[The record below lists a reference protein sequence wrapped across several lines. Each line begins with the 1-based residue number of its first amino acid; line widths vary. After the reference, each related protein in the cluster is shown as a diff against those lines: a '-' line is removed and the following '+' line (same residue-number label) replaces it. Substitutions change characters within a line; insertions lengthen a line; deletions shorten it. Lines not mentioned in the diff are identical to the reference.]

1 MLNLNHLDVLRNPHH
16 RYHNNLSQIREKM
29 SLIDR
34 AQQNISSLTEN
45 VVDLKN
51 FLSNTTQRGRFGEM
65 LLENLIKDHL
75 PKDHYEFQ
83 KTLSN
88 SSRVDCMIMS
98 PGSLNKTCID
108 AKFPKESFEKFQK
121 SVSKDE
127 KLKLLKKFKSDIKNH
142 ISTVQEKYLIS
153 GETSDIALIFIP
165 SEQVYLE
172 IFRLFPELSD
182 GNFPDASVHFEPR
195 EHGKYIKIQ
204 RFAALVYHLEINQ
217 IESLCKRIKAPNDY
231 RDLAILTKNKPDS
244 VYYGMANN
252 IMSTEGRLIG
262 TRFDKLMI
270 MSLYMPSGT
279 SGDERQK
286 IKYDLMEKFEDE
298 IIKLDQMGLDLII
311 CGDWNIAH
319 TKLDIKN
326 WQSNQKNSG
335 FLPEERDY
343 MTKIFSNKFADAYRV
358 KEPETIK
365 YSWWS
370 QRGNARKNNVGWRID
385 YQVISKNLIRNVV
398 KADIENEPMLSDH
411 APVIIEYAF

>member
-1 MLNLNHLDVLRNPHH
+1 MIITNQVFYIIILLLLIVLFLQFFISNNNTKERIKILLEKQSIIEQSISDLIIRNFDKIDSKFDKSSFEN
-16 RYHNNLSQIREKM
+16 HNNLSQIREKM

-172 IFRLFPELSD
+172 IFRLFPELSET
-182 GNFPDASVHFEPR
+182 F
-195 EHGKYIKIQ
+195 YITKV
-204 RFAALVYHLEINQ
+204 FLVSPTTLWIILNS
-217 IESLCKRIKAPNDY
+217 IESLIRDKKIQNNATFIFQHLKELNTELIRLESRIKKMDSHFSNAQVDLND
-231 RDLAILTKNKPDS
+231 ILITSKKISNKR
-244 VYYGMANN
+244 
-252 IMSTEGRLIG
+252 E
-262 TRFDKLMI
+262 KL
-270 MSLYMPSGT
+270 L
-279 SGDERQK
+279 
-286 IKYDLMEKFEDE
+286 
-298 IIKLDQMGLDLII
+298 KLDD
-311 CGDWNIAH
+311 
-319 TKLDIKN
+319 
-326 WQSNQKNSG
+326 SN
-335 FLPEERDY
+335 
-343 MTKIFSNKFADAYRV
+343 
-358 KEPETIK
+358 
-365 YSWWS
+365 
-370 QRGNARKNNVGWRID
+370 
-385 YQVISKNLIRNVV
+385 
-398 KADIENEPMLSDH
+398 
-411 APVIIEYAF
+411 